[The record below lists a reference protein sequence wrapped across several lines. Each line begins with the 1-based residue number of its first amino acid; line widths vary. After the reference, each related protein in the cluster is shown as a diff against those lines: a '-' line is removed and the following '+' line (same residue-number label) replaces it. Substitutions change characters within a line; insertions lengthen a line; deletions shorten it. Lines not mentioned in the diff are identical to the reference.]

1 MTTANRE
8 VVRCAGL
15 PQATNVGVS
24 RRTRTDPR
32 RPGQEEVVVN
42 QLNQFDPSTRAAVE
56 YRAERVRR
64 SFGRERR
71 RLLPFLERREDQSH
85 VR

>member
-1 MTTANRE
+1 M
-8 VVRCAGL
+8 
-15 PQATNVGVS
+15 
-24 RRTRTDPR
+24 
-32 RPGQEEVVVN
+32 N